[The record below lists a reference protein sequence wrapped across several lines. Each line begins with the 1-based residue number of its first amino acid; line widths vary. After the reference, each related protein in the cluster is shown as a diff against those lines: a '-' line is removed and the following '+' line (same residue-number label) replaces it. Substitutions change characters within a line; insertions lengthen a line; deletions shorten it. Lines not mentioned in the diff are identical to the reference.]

1 MKRWFL
7 MILMLALWGLSACT
21 PQKSLAEPTQTLQ
34 PSLAPTQTATIDWFP
49 ATATP
54 TSAPVFTPTIV
65 PTPQLGLSTSLLEDD
80 FSDQNAWDR
89 LKVNAGSVAFGK
101 NELTIAIAESKA
113 LLAGMRHSPEM
124 SNFYLEITAS
134 PSLCR
139 AADSYGLLLRA
150 SDPKNGYRWLI
161 SCDGQTRVERLQNGY
176 IVMLQEWV
184 PSLQIRPGSPSEAH
198 LAVWMNGKEMRFYI
212 EGIEQFTVSD
222 PVYTTGYV
230 GVFARAA
237 ADPPLTVN
245 FSSLSITA
253 VDPALLPL
261 PTLTPTASLTITP

>member
-1 MKRWFL
+1 MKGWSWL
-7 MILMLALWGLSACT
+7 VVLVVLLGLSACALQDS
-21 PQKSLAEPTQTLQ
+21 PAEPTQTLQ
-34 PSLAPTQTATIDWFP
+34 PSPIPTLTATIDWFP
-49 ATATP
+49 TTATP
-54 TSAPVFTPTIV
+54 TSAPVIAPTVV

-80 FSDQNAWDR
+80 FSDSNAWDR
-89 LKVNAGSVAFGK
+89 LKINAGSVAFGK
-101 NELTIAIAESKA
+101 NELTIAIAENKA
-113 LLAGMRHSPEM
+113 LLASMRHAPEM

-139 AADSYGLLLRA
+139 AEDSYGLLLRA
-150 SDPKNGYRWLI
+150 SDAKNGYRWLV

-176 IVMLQEWV
+176 IVLLQDWV

-198 LAVWMNGKEMRFYI
+198 LAVWMNAREMRFYI

-222 PVYTTGYV
+222 PVYTSGYV

-253 VDPALLPL
+253 VDPALVPL
-261 PTLTPTASLTITP
+261 PTLTPTARLTLAP